1 MHSGPPWHD
10 VTAAVIVRGSLTRR
24 ACQTE
29 ATRVGRRQADMA
41 LGLCAGPA
49 GTTLISLVSR
59 SGDRGRAWPSGRD
72 PVEEGRGSTGQDAE
86 ATQAGATSRT
96 GQQRTDRRWP
106 GSPGTGKG
114 ETVR

>member
-1 MHSGPPWHD
+1 MAPRL
-10 VTAAVIVRGSLTRR
+10 VRWPTRHH
-24 ACQTE
+24 TN
-29 ATRVGRRQADMA
+29 
-41 LGLCAGPA
+41 P
-49 GTTLISLVSR
+49 LVSR

>member
-1 MHSGPPWHD
+1 MSRLCCVGPP
-10 VTAAVIVRGSLTRR
+10 
-24 ACQTE
+24 
-29 ATRVGRRQADMA
+29 
-41 LGLCAGPA
+41 
-49 GTTLISLVSR
+49 GTTLTTLVSR
-59 SGDRGRAWPSGRD
+59 SGDRRRAWSSDRD

-86 ATQAGATSRT
+86 ATQAGVTSRT